1 MDLNI
6 AEIFRESGE
15 LQYRYSR
22 YLSNDGSK
30 WVRHGLFTA
39 FHRNGELA
47 SEGTYVDGLE
57 DGNWRDFHE
66 NGLIAAEGSY
76 VKGVEIGTWR
86 YWNADGT
93 EA

>member
-6 AEIFRESGE
+6 AEIFHESGE

-39 FHRNGELA
+39 FHRNGEPA

-76 VKGVEIGTWR
+76 VKGVETGTWR

>member
-6 AEIFRESGE
+6 AEIFHESGE

-76 VKGVEIGTWR
+76 VKGVETGTWR

>member
-6 AEIFRESGE
+6 AEIFHESGE

-47 SEGTYVDGLE
+47 SEGTYIDGLE

-66 NGLIAAEGSY
+66 NGLVAAEGSY
-76 VKGVEIGTWR
+76 VKGVETGTWR
-86 YWNADGT
+86 YWNADGA

>member
-6 AEIFRESGE
+6 AEIFYESGQ

-22 YLSNDGSK
+22 YLASDGSK

-39 FHRNGELA
+39 FHRNGEQA
-47 SEGTYVDGLE
+47 SEGTYVDGVE

-66 NGLIAAEGSY
+66 NGLVAAEGSY
-76 VKGVEIGTWR
+76 AKGIETGTWR
-86 YWNADGT
+86 YWNDDGT

>member
-1 MDLNI
+1 MELNI
-6 AEIFRESGE
+6 AEILRASGE

-22 YLSNDGSK
+22 YLSKDGSK

-47 SEGTYVDGLE
+47 SEGTYVEGLE

-66 NGLIAAEGSY
+66 NGLVAAEGSY
-76 VKGVEIGTWR
+76 AKGVETGTWR
-86 YWNADGT
+86 YWNTDGT